1 MRRYERGDTLI
12 ELVIAFAIF
21 SLAAVMTLSILNR
34 GVSATQRSLEAT
46 LVRQQIDSQAELLR
60 YIHATNPTLW
70 SSLVATPTA
79 TPDPISSDS
88 ACPVSPSSAF
98 YINPTVNV
106 AEPEKTVIAKTPIS
120 AATYQKP
127 QTYARINYGASGQQ
141 AEGIWIQVSEAE
153 NDSNPTVRAYD
164 FYIHACWDSVGQD
177 FPLTLGTIVRL
188 YAR

>member
-1 MRRYERGDTLI
+1 MKRFERGDTLI

-21 SLAAVMTLSILNR
+21 SLAAIMTLSILNR

-60 YIHATNPTLW
+60 YIHATNPALW
-70 SSLVATPTA
+70 GSMIASPTT
-79 TPDPISSDS
+79 TPDPISTNT
-88 ACPVSPSSAF
+88 ACPVSPSNAF

-106 AEPEKTVIAKTPIS
+106 AEPDKTVIAKTPIS
-120 AATYQKP
+120 AATYRKP
-127 QTYARINYGASGQQ
+127 QTYAKVNYGAASQQ
-141 AEGIWIQVSEAE
+141 AEGIWIQVAEAE

-164 FYIHACWDSVGQD
+164 FYIHACWDSVGLD
-177 FPLTLGTIVRL
+177 VPLTLGTIVRL